1 MRRTLLKLIGPRG
14 AWEFFEETS
23 PKSTNKEISEYANF
37 LARKRLGKIAVVIRQ
52 QPLKLFFLFPI
63 LVYRYLQLV
72 QVNIL
77 ARNFPD

>member
-1 MRRTLLKLIGPRG
+1 MRRALLKLIGPRG

-23 PKSTNKEISEYANF
+23 PKSTNKEISEYAIF
-37 LARKRLGKIAVVIRQ
+37 LARKRLGKVAAIIRQ
-52 QPLKLFFLFPI
+52 KPQKVFVLFPI

-72 QVNIL
+72 QIHIL